1 MCMSI
6 VASAFQYGWAPTLMP
21 LTTMLISPPS
31 CVKRTIRLQRRGD
44 PVHVLGAGVHRDLRA
59 RGEREPL
66 DRHAEL
72 LGEVERGDHALA
84 LRLGERAERA
94 RRVAEQ
100 HDAPHALGVALGAV
114 AHQPDHDARAV
125 GRRRPVDRDEL
136 PVAVEVVL
144 DELAG
149 RDRGARLRALR
160 GQHLDDLRRVQAA
173 AAARGD
179 DPLGALVERLQRLVR
194 RVAELDG
201 DAAAGGAED
210 AQRAVALDAVLA
222 HARAELDHLEAE
234 PGARAREAADDL
246 ARLGRGE
253 VHRRPGVEQQP
264 VPVQAL
270 ARRPA
275 RLDGAH
281 RLERLAHHP
290 LELGQRGDAAG
301 LVADRRE
308 VAHLGERDQPLVAR
322 VRVRDGAEQV
332 DVLRRGQPLEVE
344 LAQPPHVHP
353 LGHHRVHAADGRV
366 LGERRRRRRARR
378 CARRRRRPPAR
389 TRTNTTRATASG
401 QLGRRRAARR
411 GPRAPRAARRR
422 RPARGSP
429 AGIVRACAASAR
441 SAAGSSSGSPSVA
454 ATWWRRPSRS

>member
-21 LTTMLISPPS
+21 LTTTLISPPS
-31 CVKRTIRLQRRGD
+31 WVKRTIRSSAAATQSMFSVPESIAIFAPEESANHSTGTPSSSARSSAAITRSHSGSASEPSERVGSPSSTTRRMPSGWRSVRLRTS
-44 PVHVLGAGVHRDLRA
+44 PTTMLARLVAG
-59 RGEREPL
+59 
-66 DRHAEL
+66 
-72 LGEVERGDHALA
+72 
-84 LRLGERAERA
+84 
-94 RRVAEQ
+94 
-100 HDAPHALGVALGAV
+100 
-114 AHQPDHDARAV
+114 
-125 GRRRPVDRDEL
+125 GRSTGTSWPSPSRSCSTNSP
-136 PVAVEVVL
+136 A
-144 DELAG
+144 
-149 RDRGARLRALR
+149 RDRRARLRALR
-160 GQHLDDLRRVQAA
+160 GQHLDDLRGMQAA

-246 ARLGRGE
+246 AGLGRGE

-366 LGERRRRRRARR
+366 LGERAVAVARVGAHVDGAVARVGRARTRRARP
-378 CARRRRRPPAR
+378 RPGRSAPASS
-389 TRTNTTRATASG
+389 AS
-401 QLGRRRAARR
+401 R
-411 GPRAPRAARRR
+411 
-422 RPARGSP
+422 SP
-429 AGIVRACAASAR
+429 GSAR
-441 SAAGSSSGSPSVA
+441 SA
-454 ATWWRRPSRS
+454 